1 MTSIRRIVTLLSLS
15 VLLIFPTHFVTA
27 QSAVTRAVEKP
38 YIVEWVYRVK
48 WGPQEEWLDIFRKY
62 QVAILDKQKQLG
74 YVKDY
79 TISAPSLHT
88 SEYARWDHRVII
100 EYKGPV
106 APDGE
111 SDAAIAK
118 QLFPNQKQ
126 FKADEQRRWE
136 LTLAHWDL
144 PIHVVTLTD
153 DE

>member
-88 SEYARWDHRVII
+88 SEYARWDHRVKVMNDFDYPQSTTGKWH
-100 EYKGPV
+100 ELKPLDSPF
-106 APDGE
+106 PDQLTTLQLVRDGLNG
-111 SDAAIAK
+111 DAYFI
-118 QLFPNQKQ
+118 
-126 FKADEQRRWE
+126 D
-136 LTLAHWDL
+136 TITGH
-144 PIHVVTLTD
+144 I
-153 DE
+153 